1 MAVRSNLLLTELKVL
16 RKGRGVLVA
25 QIGDRVGP
33 ALRALSGV
41 AEGASAAELRQK
53 LARRLEELADELPD
67 DLRIAALVSLG
78 LYREAQR
85 PFYQERIRWL
95 ADYLQ
100 RDERTARRRA
110 EEALD
115 QLAEIAG
122 GAGGGSL
129 EDQPPSTGDLAGM
142 VGSKVSEAEPLTGA
156 GVGVVLGLRRQTA
169 DELRAARRASGFT
182 RRYVADAMDWSQSK
196 LARIEAGRSH
206 VSLNDLRALLA
217 LYRAGVKVV

>member
-110 EEALD
+110 GGGVGPACRD
-115 QLAEIAG
+115 CRGSRRWFAG
-122 GAGGGSL
+122 GSA
-129 EDQPPSTGDLAGM
+129 T
-142 VGSKVSEAEPLTGA
+142 
-156 GVGVVLGLRRQTA
+156 
-169 DELRAARRASGFT
+169 FH
-182 RRYVADAMDWSQSK
+182 W
-196 LARIEAGRSH
+196 
-206 VSLNDLRALLA
+206 
-217 LYRAGVKVV
+217 